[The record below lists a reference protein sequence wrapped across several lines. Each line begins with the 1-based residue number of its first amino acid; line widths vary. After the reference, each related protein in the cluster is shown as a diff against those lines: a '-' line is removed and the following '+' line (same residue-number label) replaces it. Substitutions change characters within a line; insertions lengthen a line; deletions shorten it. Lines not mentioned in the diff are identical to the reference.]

1 MVVVGVSCLRNR
13 DESDDFLPRRT
24 TSHRDVPMWLK
35 NATADYIR
43 PIMGEQSRLMRLFDE
58 RVSNE
63 DDKDAGDCVVH
74 LDHRWR
80 NWHVHKWHRCSVDTG
95 TGRRGSSDVLRS
107 RVF

>member
-1 MVVVGVSCLRNR
+1 MVVVGISCLRNQG
-13 DESDDFLPRRT
+13 ESDDFRPRRA

-43 PIMGEQSRLMRLFDE
+43 PIMGEQSLLMRLFDE
-58 RVSNE
+58 RVFNE

-74 LDHRWR
+74 IDHSERNLHVQKWR
-80 NWHVHKWHRCSVDTG
+80 RCSVDTG
-95 TGRRGSSDVLRS
+95 RIGSSDVLRT